1 MKRVIRFQRT
11 RYLFFAFSACLFAAG
26 IAGYILNGGFNRG
39 VDFKSG
45 LALQFQVAPRN
56 FTLSYTGAGAATIS
70 IPAGEQALTAAG
82 DFILTVTATDGTKTE
97 TPFRY
102 ADYPTITSFTEA
114 LAKVPGVVTAITGDA
129 AADPR
134 QLVPLVRPAELG
146 AEPYTL
152 NLMPQP
158 GSGVQA
164 RLADVRA
171 ALNQLGKHDLQVVG
185 AVVNQEF
192 IARFEAESED
202 TGFQTT
208 MQAKV
213 LEALHAAYGADQV
226 ILKRT
231 DFVGPRLA
239 QTLGSQ
245 AVWLIVIAL
254 FAIMAYMMLR
264 FPFIFALAAVLA
276 LVHDAAV
283 MLAFA
288 AIFRVE
294 IDSAT
299 IAAILTILG
308 YSINDTIVIFDR
320 VRENQTLMR
329 ESSLETL
336 LDASITQTLGRTV
349 ITSGATM
356 MAVLA
361 LFLLTSGS
369 MKNFG
374 LLMIVG
380 IIEGTYSTVFIA
392 SPIVLEWEN
401 AMSRRRKRRELAK
414 YGIHEKVK
422 PVTVEEP
429 DAEEETDVDD
439 AVGPAPEALAIA
451 AGTVPAAA
459 SGEQAEADAAGEETA
474 PEASGATAPG
484 AGPVVR
490 DQGSHRHRR
499 RKRRHH

>member
-11 RYLFFAFSACLFAAG
+11 RYFFFAFSALMFAAG
-26 IAGYILNGGFNRG
+26 ITGYLVNGGFNRG

-45 LALQFQVAPRN
+45 LALQFQIAPAS
-56 FTLSYTGAGAATIS
+56 FTIRYTGAGAATID

-82 DFILTVTATDGTKTE
+82 DFIISVTAEDGTKTE
-97 TPFRY
+97 TPFRW
-102 ADYPTITSFTEA
+102 ADYPTITAFTEA
-114 LAKVPGVVTAITGDA
+114 LAKVPGVVATIAGDA
-129 AADPR
+129 GADPR
-134 QLVPLVRPAELG
+134 RLVPLVRPTVLSDA
-146 AEPYTL
+146 PYAL
-152 NLMPQP
+152 NLIPEA
-158 GSGVQA
+158 GKGVQA

-171 ALNQLGKHDLQVVG
+171 TLGPVGSHDLQVVG
-185 AVVNQEF
+185 AAETQEF
-192 IARFEAESED
+192 IARFEATSD
-202 TGFQTT
+202 AADFQTT
-208 MQAKV
+208 MEAKV
-213 LEALHAAYGADQV
+213 LTALGKAYGEDQV

-239 QTLGSQ
+239 QSLGSQ

-254 FAIMAYMMLR
+254 IAIMAYMMLR
-264 FPFIFALAAVLA
+264 FEFIYSLAAVFA

-283 MLAFA
+283 ILSFA

-320 VRENQTLMR
+320 VRENKNLMR

-336 LDASITQTLGRTV
+336 LDASVTQTLGRTV

-380 IIEGTYSTVFIA
+380 ILEGTYSTVFIA

-401 AMSRRRKRRELAK
+401 AASRRRKRRELVK
-414 YGIHEKVK
+414 YGIHEHVK
-422 PVTVEEP
+422 PAPVDEP
-429 DAEEETDVDD
+429 EVEEETDVD
-439 AVGPAPEALAIA
+439 EA
-451 AGTVPAAA
+451 AGSAAPPPVPYPAAA
-459 SGEQAEADAAGEETA
+459 ASEPAAA
-474 PEASGATAPG
+474 PAAPAATAPG
-484 AGPVVR
+484 AEPATVAR
-490 DQGSHRHRR
+490 DQGSHRHHRR
-499 RKRRHH
+499 RRRHH

>member
-1 MKRVIRFQRT
+1 MKRVIRFLRT
-11 RYLFFAFSACLFAAG
+11 RYLFFAFSALLFAAG
-26 IAGYILNGGFNRG
+26 ITGYLVNGGFNRG

-45 LALQFQVAPRN
+45 LALQFQVAPAS
-56 FTLSYTGAGAATIS
+56 FTVRYTGAGSATIA

-82 DFILTVTATDGTKTE
+82 DFIVSVTAEDGTKTE
-97 TPFRY
+97 TPFRW
-102 ADYPTITSFTEA
+102 ADYPTITAFAEA
-114 LAKVPGVVTAITGDA
+114 LAAVPGVVTAITGDA
-129 AADPR
+129 GADPR
-134 QLVPLVRPAELG
+134 NLVPLVRPAALG
-146 AEPYTL
+146 EAPYTL
-152 NLMPQP
+152 NLMPEA
-158 GSGVQA
+158 GKGVQA

-171 ALNQLGKHDLQVVG
+171 TLDPVGTHDLQVAG
-185 AVVNQEF
+185 AADSQEF
-192 IARFEAESED
+192 IARFEATSDEAD
-202 TGFQTT
+202 FQTS
-208 MQAKV
+208 MEAKV
-213 LEALHAAYGADQV
+213 LAALRAAYGDDQV

-239 QTLGSQ
+239 QSLGSQ

-254 FAIMAYMMLR
+254 LAIMAYMMLR
-264 FPFIFALAAVLA
+264 FRFIYSLAAVLA
-276 LVHDAAV
+276 LVHDAAI

-288 AIFRVE
+288 AVFRVE

-329 ESSLETL
+329 ESSLETI
-336 LDASITQTLGRTV
+336 LDASITQTLGRTI

-401 AMSRRRKRRELAK
+401 AMMRRRTRRELVK
-414 YGIHEKVK
+414 YGVHDHAK
-422 PVTVEEP
+422 PAPVEEP
-429 DAEEETDVDD
+429 EVEEETDVDE
-439 AVGPAPEALAIA
+439 AVPVAGSAPVPYPSPVAPAPA
-451 AGTVPAAA
+451 AP
-459 SGEQAEADAAGEETA
+459 QAGDTA
-474 PEASGATAPG
+474 PATPAATAPG
-484 AGPVVR
+484 PGPAAIAR
-490 DQGSHRHRR
+490 DQGSHRHQRR
-499 RKRRHH
+499 RRRHH

>member
-1 MKRVIRFQRT
+1 MKRVIPFLRT
-11 RYLFFAFSACLFAAG
+11 RYFFFAFSALLFAAG
-26 IAGYILNGGFNRG
+26 ITGYLVNGGFNRG

-45 LALQFQVAPRN
+45 LALQFQVAPAC
-56 FTLSYTGAGAATIS
+56 FTIRYAGAGSATIS

-82 DFILTVTATDGTKTE
+82 DFILSVTAVDGTKTD
-97 TPFRY
+97 TPFRW
-102 ADYPTITSFTEA
+102 ADYPTITAFTEA
-114 LAKVPGVVTAITGDA
+114 LAGVPGVATAIKGDA
-129 AADPR
+129 GADPR
-134 QLVPLVRPAELG
+134 KLVPLVRPAALSD
-146 AEPYTL
+146 APYTL
-152 NLMPQP
+152 NLMPAV
-158 GSGVQA
+158 GKGVQA

-171 ALNQLGKHDLQVVG
+171 TLDPVGKHDLQVVG
-185 AVVNQEF
+185 AVENQEF
-192 IARFEAESED
+192 IARFEASSD
-202 TGFQTT
+202 AAGFQTT
-208 MQAKV
+208 MEAKV
-213 LEALHAAYGADQV
+213 LAALSAAYGDDQV
-226 ILKRT
+226 ILKST

-245 AVWLIVIAL
+245 AIWLIVIAL
-254 FAIMAYMMLR
+254 VAIMAYMMLR
-264 FPFIFALAAVLA
+264 FRFVYSLAAVLA
-276 LVHDAAV
+276 LVHDAGI

-320 VRENQTLMR
+320 VRENQNLMR

-336 LDASITQTLGRTV
+336 LDASITQTLGRTI

-392 SPIVLEWEN
+392 SPIVLEWET
-401 AMSRRRKRRELAK
+401 AMSRRRKRRELVK
-414 YGIHEKVK
+414 YGVHDHAK
-422 PVTVEEP
+422 PAPVEEP
-429 DAEEETDVDD
+429 EVEEETDVDE
-439 AVGPAPEALAIA
+439 AVETPAATPAPY
-451 AGTVPAAA
+451 PAAA
-459 SGEQAEADAAGEETA
+459 AIESAAA
-474 PEASGATAPG
+474 PAAPAATAPG
-484 AGPVVR
+484 SPPPVPSAEPSTVAR
-490 DQGSHRHRR
+490 DQGSHRHQRR
-499 RKRRHH
+499 RRRHH

>member
-11 RYLFFAFSACLFAAG
+11 RYFFFAFSVLLFAAG
-26 IAGYILNGGFNRG
+26 ITGYLVNGGFNRG

-45 LALQFQVAPRN
+45 LAMQFQVAPAS
-56 FTLSYTGAGAATIS
+56 FTVRYTGAGSATIA

-82 DFILTVTATDGTKTE
+82 DFILSVTAVDGTKTD
-97 TPFRY
+97 TPFRW
-102 ADYPTITSFTEA
+102 ADYPTITAFTEA
-114 LAKVPGVVTAITGDA
+114 LANVPGVVTAVSGDA
-129 AADPR
+129 GADPR
-134 QLVPLVRPAELG
+134 QLVPLVRPATLG
-146 AEPYTL
+146 DAPFTL
-152 NLMPQP
+152 NLMPAV
-158 GSGVQA
+158 GKGVQT

-171 ALNQLGKHDLQVVG
+171 TLDPIGKHDLQVVG
-185 AVVNQEF
+185 AAGNQEF
-192 IARFEAESED
+192 IARFEATSD
-202 TGFQTT
+202 AADFQTA
-208 MQAKV
+208 MEAKV
-213 LEALHAAYGADQV
+213 LTALRAAYGADQV
-226 ILKRT
+226 ILKST

-245 AVWLIVIAL
+245 AIWLIVIAL
-254 FAIMAYMMLR
+254 IAIMVYMMLR
-264 FPFIFALAAVLA
+264 FEFIYSLAAVLA

-283 MLAFA
+283 MLSFA

-320 VRENQTLMR
+320 VRENRTLMR

-380 IIEGTYSTVFIA
+380 IVEGTYSTVFIA
-392 SPIVLEWEN
+392 SPIVLEWQN
-401 AMSRRRKRRELAK
+401 AMTKRRKRRELVK
-414 YGIHEKVK
+414 YGIHDHAK
-422 PVTVEEP
+422 PVPAEVPEV
-429 DAEEETDVDD
+429 EEETDVDE
-439 AVGPAPEALAIA
+439 AVEAAAATPVPYPAALAAATAIE
-451 AGTVPAAA
+451 AGTAPAA
-459 SGEQAEADAAGEETA
+459 
-474 PEASGATAPG
+474 PPATAP
-484 AGPVVR
+484 AGEPSAAAR
-490 DQGSHRHRR
+490 DQGSHRHQRR
-499 RKRRHH
+499 RRRHH